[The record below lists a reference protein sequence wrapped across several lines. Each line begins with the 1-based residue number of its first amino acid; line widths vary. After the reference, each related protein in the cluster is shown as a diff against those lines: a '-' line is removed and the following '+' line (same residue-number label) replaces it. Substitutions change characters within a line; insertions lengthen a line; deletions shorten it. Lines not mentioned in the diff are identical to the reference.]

1 MSFWAQ
7 VHWKLASKPGGLLR
21 MLMSLAPR
29 HLGLRTVQNAGHKLE
44 DLCYVSYVTMFCC
57 KGQTCVVHLREINQ
71 SLRYERLSF
80 CISRREKVKLNRLTA
95 GVKRLNLLWPR
106 SHFYFMGLLWMKCRP
121 FTAGA
126 VTRQSDAELRKRSRG
141 GKEMREIYE
150 WSLGSTRP
158 RGSEAVRAVPPNTEI
173 NQSCAPPP
181 TLGSPP
187 TPSAPSQGCGGR
199 H

>member
-1 MSFWAQ
+1 MLGINWRAFVMCSSTNLQ
-7 VHWKLASKPGGLLR
+7 LQRLLIADKTLIPAVLFYW
-21 MLMSLAPR
+21 LMCRDA
-29 HLGLRTVQNAGHKLE
+29 HIA
-44 DLCYVSYVTMFCC
+44 TMFCC
-57 KGQTCVVHLREINQ
+57 KGRTCVVHLREINQ
-71 SLRYERLSF
+71 SLRYERVSF

>member
-1 MSFWAQ
+1 MLGINWRTFVMCSSTNLQ
-7 VHWKLASKPGGLLR
+7 LQRLLIADETLIPAVLFYW
-21 MLMSLAPR
+21 LMCRDA
-29 HLGLRTVQNAGHKLE
+29 HIE
-44 DLCYVSYVTMFCC
+44 TMFCC
-57 KGQTCVVHLREINQ
+57 KGRTCVVHLREINQ
-71 SLRYERLSF
+71 SLRYERVSF

>member
-1 MSFWAQ
+1 
-7 VHWKLASKPGGLLR
+7 
-21 MLMSLAPR
+21 
-29 HLGLRTVQNAGHKLE
+29 
-44 DLCYVSYVTMFCC
+44 
-57 KGQTCVVHLREINQ
+57 
-71 SLRYERLSF
+71 
-80 CISRREKVKLNRLTA
+80 
-95 GVKRLNLLWPR
+95 
-106 SHFYFMGLLWMKCRP
+106 MKCRP

-199 H
+199 HEKKHMPRKHIFYTTAVNVLGRENIFLCVLSKREKDDISASVSGFQVISVTGFSTLGSSCLSACHPSSSFCLSVCWPLSASLAS